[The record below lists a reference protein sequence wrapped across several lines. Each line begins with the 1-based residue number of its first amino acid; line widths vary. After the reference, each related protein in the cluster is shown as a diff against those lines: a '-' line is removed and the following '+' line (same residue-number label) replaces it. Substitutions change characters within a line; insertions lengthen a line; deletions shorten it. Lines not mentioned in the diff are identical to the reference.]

1 MKSIVIP
8 TDFSENA
15 DNATRYALSINKK
28 LNADVHLFHAYVLP
42 VYATDVPV
50 ISPDLA
56 SVKSDSM
63 SSLQKLSSRLRK
75 EFPESQ
81 EKIHVSISAGY
92 PETEIPDF
100 SKTKNASLVIMGT
113 TGASGMKETLFGTNT
128 ASVIGKLD
136 CPLLVVPKGANFS
149 GIKKIV
155 FATNFAENDA
165 ENVEAIVNF
174 ARYFDSEVI
183 LLHISVGNLN
193 KPFEYNSIETFC
205 QRMKESYGYEKI
217 RFKMIENPNVEEG
230 IEHFIDEEKVDL
242 LAMTN
247 RHRSVFQK
255 LFDRSLTRKVAL
267 HTHVP
272 LMVFHVKERG
282 NYFL

>member
-1 MKSIVIP
+1 MESIIIP

-15 DNATRYALSINKK
+15 NNATRFAMHLNKK
-28 LNADVHLFHAYVLP
+28 LNAEVHLFHSYVLP

-63 SSLQKLSSRLRK
+63 ASIQKLKSWLGK

-92 PETEIPDF
+92 PDTEIPDI
-100 SKTKNASLVIMGT
+100 SKTERASLVVMGT
-113 TGASGMKETLFGTNT
+113 TGASGLKDAIFGTNT

-136 CPLLVVPKGANFS
+136 CPLLVVPEGARFKD
-149 GIKKIV
+149 IKKIV
-155 FATNFAENDA
+155 FSTNFAENDT
-165 ENVEAIVNF
+165 ENVESIINF
-174 ARYFDSEVI
+174 AKYFDSEVI
-183 LLHISVGNLN
+183 LLHIAKGNLN
-193 KPFEYNSIETFC
+193 IPFEYNSIETFC
-205 QRMKESYGYEKI
+205 QRMKDAYGFEKLS
-217 RFKMIENPNVEEG
+217 FKLMENPNVEEG
-230 IEHFIDEEKVDL
+230 IEQFIHEVNGDL
-242 LAMTN
+242 LVMTN
-247 RHRSVFQK
+247 RHRLVFQK
-255 LFDRSLTRKVAL
+255 LFDRSLTRKMAL
-267 HTHVP
+267 HTHIP